1 MTSYFTYT
9 QKNRTIWNFLEET
22 GRTSYMNLSEE
33 LLAAIRC
40 CELKLHCSNIR
51 IWQNNSDGISLS
63 GHGIIQQNKFGN
75 LYVEFVRTNT
85 KYELKGG
92 KFKSLVM
99 QFPDD
104 SFDQSQIIYAE
115 FELLNGDIFT
125 SEGFSLQLNL
135 MFRNSH
141 QVMLIRLPLI
151 KLTEPRKSSDH
162 SKCYLYYEI
171 GEKADIPANKMNQIK
186 STKGFESSSRNETE
200 IVIDSAQI
208 NIFKEKKHT
217 EVRVRGNF
225 EVNNIVDNI
234 NFYLGV
240 SCGINPQPYLQ
251 IINVGK
257 ESHTII
263 KSIDN
268 QKSNQTLLNL
278 IPSNLAVDGKANGEH
293 SYQLLK
299 NIAILN
305 KLEPKRFLSLY
316 SQWERVWYGFT
327 SVNEISELVLT
338 VAIEGLLNDIFIP
351 VFKKTRIDE
360 QLTEEIKVINE
371 NISKL
376 PISPEHISRLSGSV
390 SYWKNITAKKAL
402 DILEEENVITSEDK
416 KVWEKLRNRCA
427 HPTIKVSNSAE
438 EQKRRDAVLSC
449 LDLLN
454 KLVLNIIGYSGAV
467 NLINPKVN
475 KVDPVHVIIH
485 KDVLIAK

>member
-1 MTSYFTYT
+1 MH
-9 QKNRTIWNFLEET
+9 
-22 GRTSYMNLSEE
+22 LSKE

-40 CELKLHCSNIR
+40 CELKLHCPNIR
-51 IWQNNSDGISLS
+51 IWQDNSDGISLS

-75 LYVEFVRTNT
+75 LYVEFVRTNIQ
-85 KYELKGG
+85 YELKSGR
-92 KFKSLVM
+92 FSSIVM
-99 QFPDD
+99 QFPDN
-104 SFDQSQIIYAE
+104 SFDEDQTVYAE

-125 SEGFSLQLNL
+125 SEGFSFQLDLLNK
-135 MFRNSH
+135 RSN
-141 QVMLIRLPLI
+141 QVMHIRLPLI
-151 KLTEPRKSSDH
+151 KQIEPRESSDH

-171 GEKADIPANKMNQIK
+171 GEKADIPTNKMNQIK
-186 STKGFESSSRNETE
+186 STKGFESNSWNETE

-251 IINVGK
+251 IINVSK

-351 VFKKTRIDE
+351 ISKETRIDK
-360 QLTEEIKVINE
+360 QLTEEIKVIKE

-376 PISPEHISRLSGSV
+376 PISPKHINRLSESV

-402 DILEEENVITSEDK
+402 DILEEENVITPEDK
-416 KVWEKLRNRCA
+416 KVWGNLRNSCA
-427 HPTIKVSNSAE
+427 HPRIKVSNSAE
-438 EQKRRDAVLSC
+438 EQKRRDEVFSC

-467 NLINPKVN
+467 NLVNPKVN
-475 KVDPVHVIIH
+475 KVDSVHVIIH